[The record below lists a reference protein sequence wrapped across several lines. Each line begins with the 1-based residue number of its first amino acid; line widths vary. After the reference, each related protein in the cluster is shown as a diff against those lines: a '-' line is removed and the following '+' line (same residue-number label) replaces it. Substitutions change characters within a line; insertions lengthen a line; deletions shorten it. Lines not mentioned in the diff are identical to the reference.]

1 MYFLFF
7 TVVWGLLA
15 AAVLQ
20 AIFHHVMDFRAQWF
34 DTLFA
39 AVLAGGMVGVAN
51 FCTDWI
57 FSAGAE
63 PGLLKILG
71 FDFIVAFAVGLL
83 AFRFM
88 IKSEAGNFLSWGIS
102 AAVALG
108 LVAVPLMVRFLMFVA
123 T

>member
-7 TVVWGLLA
+7 SVIWGLVA
-15 AAVLQ
+15 AAALQ
-20 AIFHHVMDFRAQWF
+20 AIFHHLMDFRAQWF

-39 AVLAGGMVGVAN
+39 AVLAGGMFGVAN

-63 PGLLKILG
+63 PGVFKILG
-71 FDFIVAFAVGLL
+71 FSFVAAFAVGLL

-88 IKSEAGNFLSWGIS
+88 IKSEAGNFLSWPIS
-102 AAVALG
+102 AVVT
-108 LVAVPLMVRFLMFVA
+108 LVLVCVPVVVRFLIFVA
-123 T
+123 S